1 LQRIADG
8 TKISELA
15 PLRDLRQI
23 KNIIDTFPIREK
35 SGKLVVNDIIEAGVR
50 SGVADYYER
59 GRTGFTDHAYTTR
72 EAATVIPLLRTIATI
87 HGLQALASVGI
98 DARAPL
104 WTVSNPT
111 EFKRLIETEECLQVI
126 RRTATYWQ
134 QLGLD
139 DLVHLLAGCIRE
151 YDEEIGKWIV
161 TVLGEKPSLTR
172 HATFT
177 LNAQKNAG
185 LSKRAREVQRGK
197 YA

>member
-1 LQRIADG
+1 VGGEVLRDGAPSRLQRIADG
-8 TKISELA
+8 TKISELV
-15 PLRDLRQI
+15 PLRDLKQI

-50 SGVADYYER
+50 SGVANYYER

-87 HGLQALASVGI
+87 HGLQALASIGI
-98 DARAPL
+98 DARTKP
-104 WTVSNPT
+104 WTIANPE

-139 DLVHLLAGCIRE
+139 NLVYLLVNLIYE
-151 YDEEIGKWIV
+151 YDEGVSRNVAK
-161 TVLGEKPSLTR
+161 VLAGPLLTR
-172 HATFT
+172 KAMY
-177 LNAQKNAG
+177 
-185 LSKRAREVQRGK
+185 SPR
-197 YA
+197 